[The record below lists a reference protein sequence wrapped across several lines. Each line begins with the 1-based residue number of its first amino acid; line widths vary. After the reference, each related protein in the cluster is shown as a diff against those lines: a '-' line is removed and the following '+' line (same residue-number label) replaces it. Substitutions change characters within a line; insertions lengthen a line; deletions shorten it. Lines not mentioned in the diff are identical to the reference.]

1 MSESRDSLLRVALI
15 GALLFSP
22 VAIPAALAQDAAEA
36 IEEVVVVG
44 SRRAGRTATD
54 SPVPVDVV
62 TGDDFQNQG
71 TSDMDELLR
80 TLLPSYN
87 VSNNSID
94 DAATL
99 VRPANLRGLPAD
111 NTLVLVNGKR
121 QHRASVIAELGGSL
135 NSGSQG
141 PDIAVI
147 PTLAL
152 ERVEVLR
159 DGAAAQYG
167 SDAIAGVI
175 NFVTKTDSSGVVFEA
190 KYGEF
195 YEGDGD
201 SMQLGIN
208 AGFPLG
214 DNGFANATLQWK
226 DKEGTSRSLQKTNAV
241 TQISTGN
248 DAIINP
254 VQVWG
259 SPEIKDDVAFFLN
272 MGIDTTDRQE
282 VYGWF
287 NYAER
292 QTEGGFFY
300 RNPDGR
306 PGVFTEEF
314 GRSNRLIFDTDLIG
328 QSGQTSTC
336 PVLLSPG
343 RGNSDQAVVDADRA
357 AIAALPDNCWIGN
370 ERFPG
375 GYTPSFGGKIE
386 DIGAVA
392 GIRGEFENGMTYDFS
407 ANIGRN
413 ESAYFISNT
422 WNPSLGPE
430 GSSINSFKLGK
441 YRQTDQ
447 SYNMD
452 FVYPIAVDAFYSD
465 LNMAF
470 GAEYRV
476 ETFQI
481 EIGDISSWEGGDY
494 TFQGNNF
501 HCNTLDDV
509 DGNPTTG
516 VCLPG
521 AGDVPLLSPVVG
533 SHGFAGFSPEQAGE
547 WDRANWAIY
556 TDFEADVIESLTL
569 GAALRYEDFDDF
581 GDTLNGKLAGRWQI
595 VPSFAVRGSVSTGF
609 RAPTPGQSNVT
620 KISTVTVDG
629 ELQQRGQI
637 PPTNPIAEFL
647 GAEPLKEEE
656 ATNFTAGLIWDAT
669 DELTF
674 TLDWFQI
681 EMKDR
686 IAQTGTIDITAEP
699 APPGVGCTPGSFLND
714 CLQELGVP
722 GASTLSSVS
731 FYTNDFETTTQGVDL
746 VGTYVADF
754 GNAGIS
760 NFQLAWN
767 WTKTQVDDA
776 GEEVSRDRVLELER
790 FNPRNR
796 GVFTWNHMINDFRF
810 LVRASYYDDWTVGNW
825 SDDPTDRGPN
835 GNQYTRDCDQD
846 LCYDGDWVF
855 DIEAAYTFNQRY
867 TIIAGAM
874 NAFDTDA
881 PLDGLNTA
889 GPLFSDNDGSK
900 FTESSHWGINGG
912 FWYLRFVADFN

>member
-1 MSESRDSLLRVALI
+1 
-15 GALLFSP
+15 
-22 VAIPAALAQDAAEA
+22 
-36 IEEVVVVG
+36 
-44 SRRAGRTATD
+44 
-54 SPVPVDVV
+54 
-62 TGDDFQNQG
+62 
-71 TSDMDELLR
+71 
-80 TLLPSYN
+80 
-87 VSNNSID
+87 
-94 DAATL
+94 
-99 VRPANLRGLPAD
+99 
-111 NTLVLVNGKR
+111 
-121 QHRASVIAELGGSL
+121 
-135 NSGSQG
+135 
-141 PDIAVI
+141 
-147 PTLAL
+147 
-152 ERVEVLR
+152 
-159 DGAAAQYG
+159 
-167 SDAIAGVI
+167 VI

-195 YEGDGD
+195 YEGDGE

-214 DNGFANATLQWK
+214 PNGFANATLQWK
-226 DKEGTSRSLQKTNAV
+226 DKEATSRSLQKTNAV
-241 TQISTGN
+241 AQIALGN
-248 DAIINP
+248 DAIIDP

-272 MGIDTTDRQE
+272 TGIDVTDRQQ

-292 QTEGGFFY
+292 ETEGGFFY
-300 RNPDGR
+300 RNPEGR

-314 GRSNRLIFDTDLIG
+314 DRSNRLIFDTDLIG
-328 QSGQTSTC
+328 ASGAISTC
-336 PVLLSPG
+336 PVLFSPG
-343 RGNSDQAVVDADRA
+343 RGLGDSDTLEEQAQVVRNDSLSRGLLD
-357 AIAALPDNCWIGN
+357 DNCWLGN

-386 DIGAVA
+386 DIGAVV

-413 ESAYFISNT
+413 ESGYFISNT

-430 GSSINSFKLGK
+430 GSNINSFDLGK

-481 EIGDISSWEGGDY
+481 EIGDIASWEAGDY
-494 TFQGNNF
+494 SFQADNY
-501 HCNTLDDV
+501 HCDTIQRV
-509 DGNPTTG
+509 DGDDIISECDP
-516 VCLPG
+516 VQPVDPVA
-521 AGDVPLLSPVVG
+521 AGLTPLLSPVVG
-533 SHGFAGFSPEQAGE
+533 AHGFAGFSPEQAGE

-569 GAALRYEDFDDF
+569 GVALRYEDFDDF

-656 ATNFTAGLIWDAT
+656 STNFTAGLVWDAT

-681 EMKDR
+681 EMEDR
-686 IAQTGTIDITAEP
+686 IAQTGTIDITEVA
-699 APPGVGCTPGSFLND
+699 APPGAGCVSEFLND

-767 WTKTQVDDA
+767 WTKTDVDDA
-776 GEEVSRDRVLELER
+776 GEEVSRDRVVDLEQ

-810 LVRASYYDDWTVGNW
+810 LVRASYYDDWTTGDW
-825 SDDPTDRGPN
+825 SDDPTPRGPN

-846 LCYDGDWVF
+846 LCYKGDWVF
-855 DIEAAYTFNQRY
+855 DLEAAYTFNQRY

-889 GPLFSDNDGSK
+889 GPEFSDNDGSK
-900 FTESSHWGINGG
+900 FTETSHWGINGG
-912 FWYLRFVADFN
+912 FWYLRFVADFQ